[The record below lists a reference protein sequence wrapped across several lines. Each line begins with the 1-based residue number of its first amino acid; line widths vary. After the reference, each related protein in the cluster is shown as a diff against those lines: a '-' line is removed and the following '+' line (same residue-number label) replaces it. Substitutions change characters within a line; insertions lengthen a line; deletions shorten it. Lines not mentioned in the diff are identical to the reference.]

1 LGRGAIAP
9 GVFVDIGH
17 LWGGGVES
25 MYWSDALSS
34 AIEVAVA
41 IAGFSGIV
49 AAVGR
54 RGAGEW
60 TPADQLRLRML
71 LTASGVA
78 GAFAFLPFIL
88 LDTGLDPSLV
98 WRAGSAT
105 QGVWL
110 LGIPLYRRSQASRMN
125 TTLAFPTVFL
135 AVRLAAIGVLLL
147 NTAYLA
153 AAWPYVVG
161 VIVQLS
167 VAFMTFVQLLL
178 DSWHSKA

>member
-1 LGRGAIAP
+1 
-9 GVFVDIGH
+9 
-17 LWGGGVES
+17 
-25 MYWSDALSS
+25 MYWSEALSS
-34 AIEVAVA
+34 AIEVAIA

-71 LTASGVA
+71 LTASGVS

-98 WRAGSAT
+98 WRVGSAT
-105 QGVWL
+105 QGVWFVA
-110 LGIPLYRRSQASRMN
+110 ISLYRRSQAIRMGA
-125 TTLAFPTVFL
+125 TFPLPIVFL
-135 AVRLAAIGVLLL
+135 AVYLSVIGALLL
-147 NTAYLA
+147 NAAYLA
-153 AAWPYVVG
+153 APWPYVVG
-161 VIVQLS
+161 VIVQLY

-178 DSWHSKA
+178 NSWHSKA